1 LYDKLQDREQVLSLM
16 IKSLQEREKPSFF
29 CDLKETSYMQV
40 DIPMQERKR
49 IITK

>member
-1 LYDKLQDREQVLSLM
+1 M

-29 CDLKETSYMQV
+29 CDLKVRSDKQV
-40 DIPMQERKR
+40 DISMQEIEP

>member
-1 LYDKLQDREQVLSLM
+1 M

-29 CDLKETSYMQV
+29 CDLKEISDMQV
-40 DIPMQERKR
+40 DIPMQESEP